1 MGLTLFLAALSS
13 DLQEGR
19 LKGNVESILCPIGT
33 VLSVYPHRFP
43 NTLAQLVESDWED
56 PLDCSS
62 LIERT
67 PRMARGRKETDFN
80 SAAYSEQAYQFL
92 GGISHDST
100 FPVGS
105 CALKQEAKIVYKDG
119 HERSLLSV
127 DSTSVE
133 GNLSSKMD
141 GLNPI
146 AKIVKEDGKECK
158 LGGRAG
164 VNAPLEDGARKRRVP
179 ESHLFPSARL
189 CPRSREGP
197 SQSTKCTG
205 GRILCLLSPDWAIN
219 YCYKSHYERLAS
231 TILTTLTGSSLAVD
245 GSQNETQIRL
255 PTIDS
260 TRNLAQ
266 RKKDISLKSRVSIPS
281 LVLLTRTGFP
291 TTVSWRYLPRNP
303 RLASS
308 PSGGFPWSDPAES
321 PVVERSGKGHRPL
334 DRTDGIVGFTCHP
347 LKVSTSAACF
357 VWSLHEE
364 RAGNGLILILYSFQ
378 NRNFTHIVL
387 MPEVCFAASSITA
400 LWPKREPSLT
410 HLASKGRRKAR
421 SGQLVT
427 NIREAEPPS
436 SDISNSETTLLSFL
450 RHRKQNYL
458 TEGDS
463 RKGRGIRMRSERPS
477 LGQTMQ

>member
-1 MGLTLFLAALSS
+1 MFALVSKSS
-13 DLQEGR
+13 
-19 LKGNVESILCPIGT
+19 SS
-33 VLSVYPHRFP
+33 VLSE
-43 NTLAQLVESDWED
+43 QL
-56 PLDCSS
+56 
-62 LIERT
+62 
-67 PRMARGRKETDFN
+67 MAEET
-80 SAAYSEQAYQFL
+80 
-92 GGISHDST
+92 
-100 FPVGS
+100 
-105 CALKQEAKIVYKDG
+105 
-119 HERSLLSV
+119 
-127 DSTSVE
+127 
-133 GNLSSKMD
+133 
-141 GLNPI
+141 
-146 AKIVKEDGKECK
+146 GKH
-158 LGGRAG
+158 
-164 VNAPLEDGARKRRVP
+164 
-179 ESHLFPSARL
+179 S
-189 CPRSREGP
+189 
-197 SQSTKCTG
+197 
-205 GRILCLLSPDWAIN
+205 LSPA
-219 YCYKSHYERLAS
+219 
-231 TILTTLTGSSLAVD
+231 
-245 GSQNETQIRL
+245 L
-255 PTIDS
+255 PNNDTEF
-260 TRNLAQ
+260 NNPL
-266 RKKDISLKSRVSIPS
+266 SLKK
-281 LVLLTRTGFP
+281 
-291 TTVSWRYLPRNP
+291 
-303 RLASS
+303 A
-308 PSGGFPWSDPAES
+308 AES